1 MSVTGG
7 SGAPPVKVGGGPL
20 RGRFGRRSER
30 YLFLLILLIVDVVV
44 LFTVP
49 AGKAWA
55 LFTIPFVAATLLLA
69 LYTTQVPRRV
79 IIAAWVAALASVAFA
94 TIGAFSNA
102 SHLAGL
108 AYLLMTLLIV
118 ATPVLILRRL
128 LSHEKVTGQTVMG
141 AVCVYVL
148 IGLVFAFIFMG
159 VNGVSSQPFLAQGP
173 NDEPSTYVYLSFI
186 TLATVGYGDYTPLG
200 DLPRALCVLEA
211 IMGQIFLVT
220 TVARLVSLYGGA
232 GPLRNR
238 EGGGGS

>member
-1 MSVTGG
+1 
-7 SGAPPVKVGGGPL
+7 
-20 RGRFGRRSER
+20 
-30 YLFLLILLIVDVVV
+30 
-44 LFTVP
+44 
-49 AGKAWA
+49 
-55 LFTIPFVAATLLLA
+55 
-69 LYTTQVPRRV
+69 
-79 IIAAWVAALASVAFA
+79 
-94 TIGAFSNA
+94 
-102 SHLAGL
+102 
-108 AYLLMTLLIV
+108 
-118 ATPVLILRRL
+118 
-128 LSHEKVTGQTVMG
+128 
-141 AVCVYVL
+141 
-148 IGLVFAFIFMG
+148 MG